1 MNFGNHVIEGAGIF
15 KDSVPDGNEYALFSF
30 VYFVNKS

>member
-1 MNFGNHVIEGAGIF
+1 MNFGNHVIGGAEIF

-30 VYFVNKS
+30 YIL